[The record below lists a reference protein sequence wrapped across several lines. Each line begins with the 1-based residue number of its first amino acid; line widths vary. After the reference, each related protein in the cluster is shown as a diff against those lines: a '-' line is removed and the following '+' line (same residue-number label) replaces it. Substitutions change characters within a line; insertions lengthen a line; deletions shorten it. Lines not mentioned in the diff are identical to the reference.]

1 MDGWMD
7 GYQKSIT
14 RQILTKEKRK
24 ERIVTFEFFLFFFF
38 FFFFI
43 FIFIFSI
50 NSLCYN
56 RYK

>member
-1 MDGWMD
+1 MD

-24 ERIVTFEFFLFFFF
+24 ERIVTFEFFFFFF
-38 FFFFI
+38 FVFL
-43 FIFIFSI
+43 IFIFSI

>member
-7 GYQKSIT
+7 GYLKSIT

-24 ERIVTFEFFLFFFF
+24 ERIVTFGFFFF
-38 FFFFI
+38 FS
-43 FIFIFSI
+43 IFIFST
-50 NSLCYN
+50 NHLCYN

>member
-1 MDGWMD
+1 MGGWMD

-24 ERIVTFEFFLFFFF
+24 ERIVTFEFFFS
-38 FFFFI
+38 FFFI
-43 FIFIFSI
+43 FFFSI